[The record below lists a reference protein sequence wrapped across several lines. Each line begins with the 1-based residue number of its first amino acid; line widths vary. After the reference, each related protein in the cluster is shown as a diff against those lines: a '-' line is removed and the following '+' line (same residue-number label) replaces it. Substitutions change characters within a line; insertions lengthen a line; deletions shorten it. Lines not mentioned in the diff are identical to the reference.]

1 VIVLAKGSDTV
12 QGRARKEKAERKA
25 WVEEAMEEFMGG
37 RRCRR
42 AVMDMA
48 MDGYERMGCEEGEV
62 ACDICED
69 AAAEMERVGEG
80 DMAEGE
86 LEAETTGVEAAEGE
100 AAEGEAADGEIE
112 GFLQARIAAV
122 RAVERASRQAMDEG
136 EELARFV
143 KQLESWSGCC
153 TVCRAG
159 GEVQGH
165 EMRACPKRGSE
176 EWSMVDEGIRVAT
189 KELFGKRQMAR
200 FSGCFHCGLPQS
212 LCDRWEEDGDGGR
225 FKEVRGRSCQYKG
238 VLVGMYVGLRAR
250 YGDEATRVVEEMK
263 MQGGHGGGERGYAW
277 FGGLIRW
284 AGLQAS
290 RMCQVCARLGA
301 LENAEDDG

>member
-25 WVEEAMEEFMGG
+25 WVEEAMEEFIGG

-42 AVMDMA
+42 AVMDMV

-100 AAEGEAADGEIE
+100 AADGEIE

-122 RAVERASRQAMDEG
+122 RAVERASRQAMGEG

-165 EMRACPKRGSE
+165 EIQACPKRGSE
-176 EWSMVDEGIRVAT
+176 EWSMVDEGIRVTT